1 MRVHPSAFFQPAPT
15 ESVMKPYLRGTA
27 SQSAPPEQGR
37 TDERA
42 WAAARSIEGLIVQAR

>member
-1 MRVHPSAFFQPAPT
+1 
-15 ESVMKPYLRGTA
+15 MKAYLRETA

-42 WAAARSIEGLIVQAR
+42 WAAARSIEGLMVQAR